1 MPHVDNHSL
10 ARDFPE
16 HRARIH
22 ELKLGDAHFARLFE
36 EYESLDRE
44 IIRVE
49 EGLEHRSDESL
60 EHLKMKRVRLKDEL
74 YGMLVRAA

>member
-1 MPHVDNHSL
+1 MTHVENHSL

-22 ELKLGDAHFARLFE
+22 ELKLGDAHFSRLFA

-49 EGLEHRSDESL
+49 GGLEHRSDESL
-60 EHLKMKRVRLKDEL
+60 EQLKLRRVRLKDEL
-74 YGMLVRAA
+74 YAMLVA